1 MGCGGGN
8 RLLLGFR
15 SGADGVFG
23 GLFPGGL
30 VLPRAFGCL
39 VRVFRVFLVGST
51 LVELW
56 DSLSLAFVGGVATSA
71 TRSWLVFVVWGISF
85 AFFPS
90 SPLAVC
96 RGQLVVLII
105 LFASNFLAFSSPF
118 LRLLALRRGVNE
130 RKVSQTH
137 FMPRVTFGQRCVSRV
152 LVKNRAVLAGET

>member
-1 MGCGGGN
+1 MVMVIRLSRVGCGGGT
-8 RLLLGFR
+8 RLLRGLRGLV
-15 SGADGVFG
+15 GGVLV

-30 VLPRAFGCL
+30 VQAEAIVCP
-39 VRVFRVFLVGST
+39 VG
-51 LVELW
+51 VW
-56 DSLSLAFVGGVATSA
+56 DLLSLAFVGGVATSA

-96 RGQLVVLII
+96 RGQLDILIF

-137 FMPRVTFGQRCVSRV
+137 FMPRVIFRRRRVSRV
-152 LVKNRAVLAGET
+152 LVKNRVVLAGQT